1 MLDFPYP
8 KTSSILLESLFDIV
22 AETLQST
29 VEYVNVLYNQV
40 IALQTDYINSYLLVS
55 VGRMHSIPIIMSS
68 NCFIFTQAG
77 FQPGSNFTM
86 CAVIYI
92 WILII
97 LNILYWLLILEDPKE
112 QNQHCRQKER
122 LFFQKTLPENWVK
135 ANNGSQQPTQQYV
148 ATC

>member
-92 WILII
+92 
-97 LNILYWLLILEDPKE
+97 
-112 QNQHCRQKER
+112 
-122 LFFQKTLPENWVK
+122 
-135 ANNGSQQPTQQYV
+135 
-148 ATC
+148 